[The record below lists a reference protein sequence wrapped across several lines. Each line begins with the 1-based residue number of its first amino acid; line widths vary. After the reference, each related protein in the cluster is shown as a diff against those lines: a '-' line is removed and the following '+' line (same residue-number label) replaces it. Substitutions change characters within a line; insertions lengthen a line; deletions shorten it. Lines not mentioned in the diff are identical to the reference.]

1 MNKTQKIL
9 VVDDTPIDVLLL
21 SRLLRQEGYAVSG
34 AEDGTSGYNLAVAQQ
49 PDLILLD
56 VMMPGQDGY
65 GVCRSLKENE
75 LTANIP
81 VIFITAR
88 AEPIDK
94 ITGLNAGGVDY
105 VAKPFQ
111 PTEVMARIRT
121 HLRLKAMHEE
131 NMELHRAILQLQRM
145 ASVTALTHGIA
156 HDINNLIN
164 NLVEVATGHVD
175 MTKSNLHHDHKAYQY
190 TDEAL
195 EASQHAS
202 DLAKELLTYIKA
214 GSNAISDIDIQELL
228 GKMLILYGN
237 GDLSKAHVDIQTS
250 QDIPKIQANAEQI
263 LQALSHIFVNSRE
276 ATPDDGVITI
286 SADTG
291 QLPPNVICN
300 GSDSATETYVI
311 VSISDT
317 GSGMDEEMILKIF
330 DPFFTTKQ
338 AGAGLGLSAASS
350 IIEKHKGAISVES
363 KPGEGSTFRVYLPVI
378 V

>member
-21 SRLLRQEGYAVSG
+21 SRLLRQEGYAVLG

-75 LTANIP
+75 LTENIP
-81 VIFITAR
+81 VIFVTAR
-88 AEPIDK
+88 AETIDK
-94 ITGLNAGGVDY
+94 VTGLNAGGVDY
-105 VAKPFQ
+105 VTKPFQ
-111 PTEVMARIRT
+111 STEVMARIRT

-131 NMELHRAILQLQRM
+131 NLEHHRAILQLQRM

-156 HDINNLIN
+156 HDVN
-164 NLVEVATGHVD
+164 NLVEVVTGHID
-175 MTKSNLHHDHKAYQY
+175 MIKSNLHHDHKAHQY

-195 EASQHAS
+195 EASQRAS
-202 DLAKELLTYIKA
+202 DLAKELLMYIKA

-286 SADTG
+286 SVDTG
-291 QLPPNVICN
+291 QLPSNVICN

-317 GSGMDEEMILKIF
+317 GSGMDEEMIRKIF
-330 DPFFTTKQ
+330 DPFFTAKQ

-350 IIEKHKGAISVES
+350 IIKKHKGAISVES
-363 KPGEGSTFRVYLPVI
+363 KPGEGSTFYMYLPAMV
-378 V
+378 